1 MLYAAILEIK
11 GLFLV
16 SFLGIGQAKLELKG
30 LLRDSLN
37 SFHLEARDPSLALA
51 IVQTVVALDVE
62 TDERVVQSGL
72 DWKLRPL
79 VYLESRGASTGPSEN
94 PVNLHKKNHQ
104 QRHHQQEELW
114 ARQSHAHSS

>member
-1 MLYAAILEIK
+1 M
-11 GLFLV
+11 V
-16 SFLGIGQAKLELKG
+16 SFLGVGQANLELKG
-30 LLRDSLN
+30 LLRVSLN

-51 IVQTVVALDVE
+51 IVHIAVAFDVE

-94 PVNLHKKNHQ
+94 PVNLHMKNHQ
-104 QRHHQQEELW
+104 QRHHQQEEQW
-114 ARQSHAHSS
+114 AWQSHAHSS